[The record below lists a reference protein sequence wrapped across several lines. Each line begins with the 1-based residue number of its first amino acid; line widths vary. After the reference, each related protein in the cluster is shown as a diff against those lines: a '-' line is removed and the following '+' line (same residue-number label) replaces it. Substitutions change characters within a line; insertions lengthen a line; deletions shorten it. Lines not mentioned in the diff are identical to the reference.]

1 MYTWYSQRIDIK
13 VHVKGSARRALLL
26 LLLLLLLSS
35 FLLTSEAAL
44 VLETVYDIRKE
55 VSDHENV

>member
-13 VHVKGSARRALLL
+13 VHVEGSARRAL

>member
-13 VHVKGSARRALLL
+13 VHVKGSARRAL